1 MDEDF
6 FDADDFDGAND
17 DFVDP
22 LADDGDCLDE
32 DFLDEDF
39 PDEDGEDSWD
49 EEAELAEAFKADQ
62 DEDPATGA
70 PARSEE
76 VKSGFDALDALIL
89 GTMVA
94 GVASDGTRPARR
106 GKRGPN
112 RT

>member
-6 FDADDFDGAND
+6 FDADDFDGTDD

-32 DFLDEDF
+32 DC

-49 EEAELAEAFKADQ
+49 EEAELAEAFNQ
-62 DEDPATGA
+62 DEDPATDA

>member
-6 FDADDFDGAND
+6 FDTDDFDGADD

-32 DFLDEDF
+32 DC

-49 EEAELAEAFKADQ
+49 EELELAEAFETDQ
-62 DEDPATGA
+62 DEDPATDA

-76 VKSGFDALDALIL
+76 VRSSFDALDALIL

>member
-6 FDADDFDGAND
+6 FDADDFDGADD

-22 LADDGDCLDE
+22 LADDGGCLDK
-32 DFLDEDF
+32 DF
-39 PDEDGEDSWD
+39 PDEDSEDSWD
-49 EEAELAEAFKADQ
+49 EEAELAEAFETDQ
-62 DEDPATGA
+62 DKDPATDA
-70 PARSEE
+70 PARSEK

>member
-1 MDEDF
+1 MDKDF
-6 FDADDFDGAND
+6 FDADDFDGTDD

-32 DFLDEDF
+32 DC

-62 DEDPATGA
+62 DEDPATDA
-70 PARSEE
+70 LARSEE

-94 GVASDGTRPARR
+94 GVVSDGTRPARR

>member
-6 FDADDFDGAND
+6 FDADDFDGTDD

-32 DFLDEDF
+32 DC

-62 DEDPATGA
+62 DEDPATDA
-70 PARSEE
+70 LARSEE

>member
-32 DFLDEDF
+32 DF

-49 EEAELAEAFKADQ
+49 EEAELAEAFETDQ
-62 DEDPATGA
+62 DKDPATDA

-94 GVASDGTRPARR
+94 GVASDGARPTRR

>member
-6 FDADDFDGAND
+6 FDADDFDGADD
-17 DFVDP
+17 DFGDP
-22 LADDGDCLDE
+22 PADDGDCLDE
-32 DFLDEDF
+32 DF
-39 PDEDGEDSWD
+39 PDEDSEDSWD
-49 EEAELAEAFKADQ
+49 EEAELAEAFETDQ
-62 DEDPATGA
+62 DEDSAPDA

-76 VKSGFDALDALIL
+76 VTSGFDALDALIL

-94 GVASDGTRPARR
+94 GVASDGARPTRR

>member
-6 FDADDFDGAND
+6 FDADDFDGTDD

-22 LADDGDCLDE
+22 LADDGDCL
-32 DFLDEDF
+32 
-39 PDEDGEDSWD
+39 DEDGEDSWD
-49 EEAELAEAFKADQ
+49 EEAELAEAFETDQ
-62 DEDPATGA
+62 DDDPATDA

>member
-6 FDADDFDGAND
+6 FDADDFDGADD
-17 DFVDP
+17 DFGDP
-22 LADDGDCLDE
+22 LADDGDCL
-32 DFLDEDF
+32 
-39 PDEDGEDSWD
+39 DEDGEDSWD
-49 EEAELAEAFKADQ
+49 EEAELAEAFETDQ
-62 DEDPATGA
+62 DKDPATDA
-70 PARSEE
+70 PARSEK

-94 GVASDGTRPARR
+94 GVVSDGTRPARR

>member
-6 FDADDFDGAND
+6 FDADDFDGTDD

-32 DFLDEDF
+32 GC

-49 EEAELAEAFKADQ
+49 EEAELAEAFETDQ
-62 DEDPATGA
+62 DKDPATDA
-70 PARSEE
+70 PARSEK

>member
-6 FDADDFDGAND
+6 FDADDFDGADD
-17 DFVDP
+17 DFGDP
-22 LADDGDCLDE
+22 HADDGDCLN
-32 DFLDEDF
+32 EDF
-39 PDEDGEDSWD
+39 PDEDSDNWD
-49 EEAELAEAFKADQ
+49 EEAELAEAFETDQ
-62 DEDPATGA
+62 DKDPATDA
-70 PARSEE
+70 PARSEK

-94 GVASDGTRPARR
+94 GVVSDGTRPARR

>member
-6 FDADDFDGAND
+6 FDADDFDGADD
-17 DFVDP
+17 DFGDP
-22 LADDGDCLDE
+22 PADDGDCL
-32 DFLDEDF
+32 
-39 PDEDGEDSWD
+39 D
-49 EEAELAEAFKADQ
+49 EEAELAEAFNQ
-62 DEDPATGA
+62 DEDPATDA

-76 VKSGFDALDALIL
+76 VRSSFDALDALIL

-94 GVASDGTRPARR
+94 GVASDGTRRTRR

>member
-6 FDADDFDGAND
+6 FDADDFDGADD
-17 DFVDP
+17 DFGDP
-22 LADDGDCLDE
+22 PADDGDCLN
-32 DFLDEDF
+32 EDF
-39 PDEDGEDSWD
+39 PDEDSDNWD
-49 EEAELAEAFKADQ
+49 EEAELAEAFETDQ
-62 DEDPATGA
+62 DDDPATDA

-76 VKSGFDALDALIL
+76 MKSGFDALDALIL

-94 GVASDGTRPARR
+94 GVASDGARPTRR

>member
-6 FDADDFDGAND
+6 FDADDFDGTDD

-22 LADDGDCLDE
+22 IADDGDCLDE
-32 DFLDEDF
+32 DG

-49 EEAELAEAFKADQ
+49 EEAELAEAFETDQ
-62 DEDPATGA
+62 DKDPARDA
-70 PARSEE
+70 PARSEN

>member
-6 FDADDFDGAND
+6 FDADDFDGADD
-17 DFVDP
+17 DFGDP
-22 LADDGDCLDE
+22 PADDGDCLDE
-32 DFLDEDF
+32 DS
-39 PDEDGEDSWD
+39 DSWN
-49 EEAELAEAFKADQ
+49 EEAELAEAFETDQ
-62 DEDPATGA
+62 DDDPATDA

-76 VKSGFDALDALIL
+76 MKSGFDALDALIL

-94 GVASDGTRPARR
+94 GVASDGARPTRR

>member
-6 FDADDFDGAND
+6 FDADDFDGADD

-32 DFLDEDF
+32 GC

-49 EEAELAEAFKADQ
+49 EEAELAEAFETDQ
-62 DEDPATGA
+62 DKDPATDA
-70 PARSEE
+70 PARSEK

>member
-6 FDADDFDGAND
+6 FDTDDFDGADD

-22 LADDGDCLDE
+22 LADDGDCL
-32 DFLDEDF
+32 
-39 PDEDGEDSWD
+39 DEDGEDSWD
-49 EEAELAEAFKADQ
+49 EEAELAEAFNQ
-62 DEDPATGA
+62 DEDPATDA
-70 PARSEE
+70 PARSGE

-94 GVASDGTRPARR
+94 GVASDGSRRTRR
-106 GKRGPN
+106 GKRDPN

>member
-6 FDADDFDGAND
+6 FDADDFDGTDD

-22 LADDGDCLDE
+22 IADGGDCLDE
-32 DFLDEDF
+32 GG
-39 PDEDGEDSWD
+39 PDEGGEDSWD
-49 EEAELAEAFKADQ
+49 EEAELAEAFETDQ
-62 DEDPATGA
+62 DDDPATDA

-76 VKSGFDALDALIL
+76 MKSGFDALDALIL
-89 GTMVA
+89 GTMAA
-94 GVASDGTRPARR
+94 GVVSDGTRPARR